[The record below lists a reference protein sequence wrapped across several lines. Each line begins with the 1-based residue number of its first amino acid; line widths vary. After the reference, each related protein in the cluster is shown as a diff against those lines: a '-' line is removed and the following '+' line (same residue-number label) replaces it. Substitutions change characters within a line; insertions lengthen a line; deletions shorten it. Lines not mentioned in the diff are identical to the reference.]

1 MKKRRSNYF
10 KKEKMIHTFDDGA
23 SSKIISDETLKK
35 LLEGKEPY
43 VEWDE
48 KFLKFNKDNPDSKL
62 NTKLTPDLVR
72 SSRFQIL
79 NFMAEYSEYAF
90 SRDQLIMIENALV
103 DEKKSRDIIQLVN
116 KTDQFGLKRYYFT
129 EKGVTYYS
137 IPRFVFTYKRLITR
151 NENYSKKSYAVKE
164 ESSIQFWSEL
174 ANGPFEKGHKDPR
187 KPLTDEN
194 MVPQPAELN
203 RTLKDHY
210 ICDNKGFPALPTP
223 EHIMKYIIKYYSLE
237 EMQELHTD
245 LGRHLESLKN
255 K

>member
-1 MKKRRSNYF
+1 
-10 KKEKMIHTFDDGA
+10 MIYTFEDGA
-23 SSKIISDETLKK
+23 SSTIISDKTLKN
-35 LLEGKEPY
+35 LLKGKEPY

-62 NTKLTPDLVR
+62 NTKITPNLAR

-79 NFMAEYSEYAF
+79 NFVAEYSEYAF
-90 SRDQLIMIENALV
+90 SRHHLLIIENALV
-103 DEKKSRDIIQLVN
+103 KGKKSSDIIQLVN

-137 IPRFVFTYKRLITR
+137 LPRFVFTYKRLITR
-151 NENYSKKSYAVKE
+151 REDYSKKDYTEKVKN
-164 ESSIQFWSEL
+164 SRQLLRDW
-174 ANGPFEKGHKDPR
+174 ADGPFEKGHKDPR

-194 MVPQPAELN
+194 MVAQPAELN
-203 RTLKDHY
+203 RTLKDFY
-210 ICDNKGFPALPTP
+210 IFDAKGIPALPVP
-223 EHIMKYIIKYYSLE
+223 KHIMKYIIKNYSLE